1 MSAAEVNINHGP
13 VLAYFLADWC
23 APCDHMKPVLKKL
36 KDEMG
41 EKLNIVE
48 INVAKDQMAAAA
60 FKIRSVP
67 TLILFKN
74 GELLWKHTGQITAD
88 KIKEIIHQN
97 IENG

>member
-1 MSAAEVNINHGP
+1 MSAAVNINQRP

-23 APCDHMKPVLKKL
+23 GPCDHMKPVLKKL

-41 EKLNIVE
+41 ELLSIVE
-48 INVAKDQMAAAA
+48 IDVTKDQMAAAA

-74 GELLWKHTGQITAD
+74 GEPHWKHSGQITLE
-88 KIKEIIHQN
+88 KIREIIHQK